1 MIHLTALSKAHY
13 TITVNKADS
22 FMIGIICYL
31 RFKKLLTFTFLYLV
45 REYTLVSISL
55 QILIIIF
62 FPTFSCCFS
71 YISVPF
77 KELIKYVAV
86 DATVYL

>member
-1 MIHLTALSKAHY
+1 MIHLTALSKARY
-13 TITVNKADS
+13 TITVNIADS

-45 REYTLVSISL
+45 RKYSLVSISF

-62 FPTFSCCFS
+62 FPTFSYCFS
-71 YISVPF
+71 FIGVSF
-77 KELIKYVAV
+77 KEIIKYVAA
-86 DATVYL
+86 DATVYQ